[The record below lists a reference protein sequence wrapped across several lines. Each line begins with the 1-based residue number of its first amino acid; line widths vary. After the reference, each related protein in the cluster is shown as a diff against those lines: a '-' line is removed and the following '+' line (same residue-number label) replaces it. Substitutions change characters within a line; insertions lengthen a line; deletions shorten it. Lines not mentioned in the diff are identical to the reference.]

1 MPDDPCLS
9 ALSTGQVAAQVLRP
23 QSAPGW
29 KKDFASYKPRANSNG
44 DLVPL
49 DVEEVLFEEVYTF
62 SVL

>member
-1 MPDDPCLS
+1 MIHVSVLS
-9 ALSTGQVAAQVLRP
+9 VLAKLLHRFFDRRALLVG
-23 QSAPGW
+23 